1 MKLLPA
7 IMRGGETIVSLDLTL
22 LKLMKHRSKFDR
34 LIAGLPEAGLE
45 ETTNTLLADF
55 KAYFKEFPDARK
67 IDYQTFM
74 LWFTEFRH
82 NSFAP
87 ERTGMFEAIMKRAQ
101 DDVSPEVEE
110 GLMERLVSA
119 EASYRVLGIVEQWSG
134 GAEFDLLTRLEE
146 AVEDFGKAM
155 DRKVRTPFVD
165 DPIEDMLKEDEDDSG
180 FHWRLDCLNTSMR
193 PLRGGDFGIIAARPD
208 KGKTTFL
215 TSELSYMVSQIAK
228 VGMGE
233 VKPILW
239 FNNEGPGKRIKQRY
253 YQSLLGCSIPEMV
266 AKLRAGTLNTE
277 LLEITGGIDPNML
290 LRIVDVHDARSH
302 EIEQIIRSHPPSL
315 VVMDMI
321 DNISFSGLAA
331 NNGQR
336 TDQMLEAMYQWS
348 RNLAVK
354 YDAPFLATS
363 QISAD
368 GDGLTYP
375 TLPMLKDSKT
385 GKQGAADFIIT
396 LGALNDPAMDG
407 YRFIG
412 MTKNKLHRSGGRKD
426 PRTEVIFDMERAR
439 YENADE

>member
-1 MKLLPA
+1 M
-7 IMRGGETIVSLDLTL
+7 SLDLTL
-22 LKLMKHRSKFDR
+22 LRLMKHRAKFDR
-34 LIAGLPEAGLE
+34 LIGGLPDAGLE
-45 ETTNTLLADF
+45 ETTTVLLNDF
-55 KAYFKEFPDARK
+55 KAYFKEFPEVK
-67 IDYQTFM
+67 VIDYSTFM
-74 LWFTEFRH
+74 LWFTQFRH
-82 NSFAP
+82 TQFAP
-87 ERTGMFEAIMKRAQ
+87 ERTGMFDAIMQRAAE
-101 DDVSPEVEE
+101 DITPDVEE

-119 EASYRVLGIVEQWSG
+119 EASFKIIGVVEQWNS
-134 GAEFDLLTRLEE
+134 GAEFDLLTRLQEV
-146 AVEDFGKAM
+146 VEDFEKSM
-155 DRKVRTPFVD
+155 DRKVRTPFVED
-165 DPIEDMLKEDEDDSG
+165 AIEDMLKEDEDDSG
-180 FHWRLDCLNTSMR
+180 FHWRLNCLNGSMR

-215 TSELSYMVSQIAK
+215 TSELSFMVPQIKRAED
-228 VGMGE
+228 GS

-266 AKLRAGTLNTE
+266 DKLRAGTLTKE
-277 LLEITGGIDPNML
+277 LLEATGGIDPNLL

-302 EIEQIIRSHPPSL
+302 EIENIIRNHPPSL
-315 VVMDMI
+315 VVLDMI
-321 DNISFSGLAA
+321 DNIQFSGLTA

-336 TDQMLEAMYQWS
+336 TDQMLEAMYQWA

-396 LGALNDPAMDG
+396 LGALNDPAMD
-407 YRFIG
+407 RFRYVG

-426 PRTEVIFDMERAR
+426 PRAEVLFDMERAR
-439 YENADE
+439 YENPE